1 MNPGPFL
8 CCVLFCASLF
18 PLGCASTAGAD
29 GRGQVLEGTVYSAGN
44 EPFTVLALDCG
55 GGERYILSCSKE
67 IEELLNRLQGR
78 AVRIY
83 YSSKER
89 RPEGVVLIVISAE
102 LAGR

>member
-1 MNPGPFL
+1 MHPVSFL
-8 CCVLFCASLF
+8 WCALLCASLSQ
-18 PLGCASTAGAD
+18 LGCSSTAGAD

-67 IEELLNRLQGR
+67 IEGLLNRLQGR
-78 AVRIY
+78 TVRIH

-89 RPEGVVLIVISAE
+89 RPEGVVLTVTRAE
-102 LAGR
+102 PVPR